1 MAIPTQLAYRT
12 SKGIGLFNAAPV
24 YEPLPGFVRPEGNLR
39 CCCYSPDSKYFAWAS
54 PEQVSVIDASAGHVI
69 TTLPT
74 PNVFELGFSPLGT
87 YIITWQRPS
96 KDEEGN
102 AVKNLKVWRTVSD
115 EAEDNGERPV
125 VGEYVQKNQQGW
137 NLQYT
142 SDEKFCARA
151 VTNEVQ
157 FFQSDDLRNPWNK
170 LRVEGVTDFAVSP
183 GKNHSVAV
191 FVPERKGMPAAVK
204 VFQVPQF
211 GQPMSQ
217 KTFFKG
223 DKVQL
228 KWNEL
233 GTSLIVLAQT
243 EVDKT
248 NKSYYGE
255 TNMYILSA
263 NGTFDSRIQLD
274 KEGPIHDVSWS
285 PNSKEFG
292 VTYGYMPAKTT
303 IFNQRAVA
311 QHSFDLGPRNT
322 ISFSPHGRFVI
333 VAGFGNLAGDMDIY
347 DLEKNFAKVCT
358 VKAANCTYCEW
369 SPDGQHILTAT
380 TSPRLRVDN
389 GVRIYHVSGGLMY
402 NEEMTEL
409 YHVTWR
415 PQPTSSHPVENAL
428 KSVPTPHPSA
438 LAFLSTQ
445 KTPSK
450 PAGAYRP
457 PGARGTTTPL
467 LFKREDE
474 GGAAYTNTGV
484 SSTNVG
490 FQNGFGKPRRR
501 EVPGAEAAETL
512 PPGAAP
518 GGGVSLTGAVD
529 GDGELSKAA
538 LKNKKKREAKKA
550 REAADKAAGLAA
562 DGINPPTGPANGGR
576 SPERRNDRS
585 QQRSRSKNGNEG
597 YGNQASRS
605 RSQSNYGR
613 QPGAR
618 QEGNY
623 RQNLGQQPLQ
633 RAGSGQA
640 PPLPPPIQT
649 ENQGP
654 APDLTVTSP
663 GDANP
668 QDKKIRGLLKKMR
681 AIDELK
687 MRQAGGE
694 KLEDT
699 QVKKIGTEHQ
709 IKKELDGLGFTG

>member
-1 MAIPTQLAYRT
+1 
-12 SKGIGLFNAAPV
+12 
-24 YEPLPGFVRPEGNLR
+24 
-39 CCCYSPDSKYFAWAS
+39 
-54 PEQVSVIDASAGHVI
+54 
-69 TTLPT
+69 
-74 PNVFELGFSPLGT
+74 
-87 YIITWQRPS
+87 
-96 KDEEGN
+96 
-102 AVKNLKVWRTVSD
+102 
-115 EAEDNGERPV
+115 
-125 VGEYVQKNQQGW
+125 
-137 NLQYT
+137 
-142 SDEKFCARA
+142 
-151 VTNEVQ
+151 
-157 FFQSDDLRNPWNK
+157 
-170 LRVEGVTDFAVSP
+170 
-183 GKNHSVAV
+183 
-191 FVPERKGMPAAVK
+191 MPAAVK

-211 GQPMSQ
+211 ASPVSQ
-217 KTFFKG
+217 KTFYKG
-223 DKVQL
+223 DKVEL
-228 KWNEL
+228 KWNDL
-233 GTSLIVLAQT
+233 GTSLIVLANT

-263 NGTFDSRIQLD
+263 NGSFDSRITLD

-292 VTYGYMPAKTT
+292 VVYGYMPAKTT
-303 IFNQRAVA
+303 IFNARAVP
-311 QHSFDLGPRNT
+311 QHNFDLGPRNT
-322 ISFSPHGRFVI
+322 IIFSPHGRFVL

-347 DLEKNFAKVCT
+347 DLEKNYAKVCT
-358 VKAANCTYCEW
+358 IKAANCTYCEW

-389 GVRIYHVSGGLMY
+389 GIRIYHVSGGLMY
-402 NEEMTEL
+402 NEDMTEM

-415 PQPTSSHPVENAL
+415 PQSTSTYPLDNPLGH
-428 KSVPTPHPSA
+428 VPTPHPSA
-438 LAFLSTQ
+438 QAFLSTQ

-474 GGAAYTNTGV
+474 GGAAYTNTGI

-501 EVPGAEAAETL
+501 EVIGAETVDSL

-562 DGINPPTGPANGGR
+562 DGINPPSGPASANR
-576 SPERRNDRS
+576 SPERRNDRNDRPDRPH
-585 QQRSRSKNGNEG
+585 QRSRSKTGNGSYQG
-597 YGNQASRS
+597 RS
-605 RSQSNYGR
+605 PSQNRNYGASPSR
-613 QPGAR
+613 HPG
-618 QEGNY
+618 QDGNY
-623 RQNLGQQPLQ
+623 RQMMGQGQQHHQ

-640 PPLPPPIQT
+640 PPPPPIQT

-663 GDANP
+663 GDGNP
-668 QDKKIRGLLKKMR
+668 ADKKMRGLLKKIR

-699 QVKKIGTEHQ
+699 QIKKIATEEQ
-709 IKKELDGLGFTG
+709 IRKELNAIGFTA